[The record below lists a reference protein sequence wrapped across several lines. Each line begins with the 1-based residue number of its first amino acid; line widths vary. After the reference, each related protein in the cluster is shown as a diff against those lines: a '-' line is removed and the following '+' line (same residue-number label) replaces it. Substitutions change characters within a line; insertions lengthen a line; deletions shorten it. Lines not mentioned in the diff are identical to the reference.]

1 MIGAM
6 ATIKFQVDR
15 EPLDRLS
22 ATAKTEERLA
32 FFRDLALTGPQRLL
46 YKIWASP
53 ALSTVVFR
61 PGQVI
66 LHAGEVPHAAYVVL
80 SGQASVQHEGRDFL
94 LGPGSVIGLA
104 EGLCDLTS
112 RHAYHAVEVVNCK
125 EIPLDAA
132 GREVS
137 RVNSGLRGV
146 FRLTLQKILA
156 DRASIPD
163 WLK

>member
-1 MIGAM
+1 MP
-6 ATIKFQVDR
+6 TIEFHVDR
-15 EPLDRLS
+15 TPIDRLS
-22 ATAKTEERLA
+22 LSAKTEERLA
-32 FFRDLALTGPQRLL
+32 FFKDLQLSGPQRLL

-53 ALSTVVFR
+53 ALSTVVFK

-80 SGQASVQHEGRDFL
+80 SGQVSVQHEGRDFL

-112 RHAYHAVEVVNCK
+112 QHAYHAVQVVNCK

-156 DRASIPD
+156 DRAAIPD

>member
-1 MIGAM
+1 MP
-6 ATIKFQVDR
+6 TTEFHVDR
-15 EPLDRLS
+15 NPIDRLS
-22 ATAKTEERLA
+22 LSAKTEERLA
-32 FFRDLALTGPQRLL
+32 FFKDLQLSGPQRLL

-53 ALSTVVFR
+53 TLSTVVFK
-61 PGQVI
+61 PGRVI

-80 SGQASVQHEGRDFL
+80 SGQVSVRHEGRDFL

-112 RHAYHAVEVVNCK
+112 RHAYHAVQVVNCK
-125 EIPLDAA
+125 EIPLDTA

-156 DRASIPD
+156 DRAAIPD